1 VQIFEHDIYTVILAE
16 DPVAIPSSLQKI
28 EKRKRIA
35 ENSELFAFYSK
46 YSPKYPVALC
56 CFDNADAARA
66 SPILLW
72 YKPLHPNEFAA
83 PAIDSHTGSAP
94 DLSAHVLVDHWVIF
108 GCDDAL
114 GTGVWYQDNPPDEVR
129 PFLPRRVVGRQFSG
143 KFPNGDF
150 IGTKAGSESPT
161 FLRRSPVKEV
171 RMVDQVNPKPS
182 RMEKLGRR
190 FRQWLKR
197 PKENSGAT

>member
-1 VQIFEHDIYTVILAE
+1 VQIFEHDIYTIILAE
-16 DPVAIPSSLQKI
+16 DPAAIPSALQKI

-35 ENSELFAFYSK
+35 ENSDLFAFYSK
-46 YSPKYPVALC
+46 HFPKYPVALC

-94 DLSAHVLVDHWVIF
+94 DLSAKVLVDHWVIF
-108 GCDDAL
+108 GCDDAF
-114 GTGVWYQDNPPDEVR
+114 GTGVRYRDNLSAEVR
-129 PFLPRRVVGRQFSG
+129 SFLPRRVVGRQFSG
-143 KFPNGDF
+143 KLPNGDF
-150 IGTKAGSESPT
+150 IGTKMNSDSPV

-171 RMVDQVNPKPS
+171 RVGNGVERHPVIG
-182 RMEKLGRR
+182 LVRR
-190 FRQWLKR
+190 FFWRR
-197 PKENSGAT
+197 VRIDG